1 MRPILLVGIIVF
13 SVSSL
18 AQQAPTFTV
27 EAESAFV
34 WGQDSP
40 NGAFSSAIQDPL
52 TGSPMHKLT
61 YHGVEVGSRLGYEA
75 QWVQDSKHL
84 RHPYEVIISATTV
97 VNNTDYPVPVEYG
110 GASTDG
116 RVIALIGDKTSKAI
130 PRLDNRKFSQLPC
143 FSSGSFPSEIM
154 FNHSSENNST
164 NSSSAANPLIVQPKA
179 SVTVSAV
186 IAVPSWHLPSEYRYY
201 VRVSHKDYVF
211 SWAMSEILL
220 CGKPRVTF

>member
-1 MRPILLVGIIVF
+1 MLLSNCRVRQLRCTRKGKQQMRPILLVGIIVF

-75 QWVQDSKHL
+75 QWGPGFKT
-84 RHPYEVIISATTV
+84 SATPLRSHHQR
-97 VNNTDYPVPVEYG
+97 NYCSQQHG
-110 GASTDG
+110 LSCSG
-116 RVIALIGDKTSKAI
+116 RV
-130 PRLDNRKFSQLPC
+130 RWR
-143 FSSGSFPSEIM
+143 
-154 FNHSSENNST
+154 
-164 NSSSAANPLIVQPKA
+164 
-179 SVTVSAV
+179 
-186 IAVPSWHLPSEYRYY
+186 EYR
-201 VRVSHKDYVF
+201 RASHCTYRRQDLKGDTATGQQKV
-211 SWAMSEILL
+211 
-220 CGKPRVTF
+220 